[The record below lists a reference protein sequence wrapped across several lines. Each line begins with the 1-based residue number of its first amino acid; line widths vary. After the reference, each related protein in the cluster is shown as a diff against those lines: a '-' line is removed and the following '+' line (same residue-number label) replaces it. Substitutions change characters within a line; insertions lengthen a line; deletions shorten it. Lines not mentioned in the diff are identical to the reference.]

1 MASYYYLT
9 AQLPSIFPNLQPP
22 MSFKAFKELALRS
35 LSKKDAQILENLS
48 LEPPRE
54 EKSTGSA
61 YLDKWYEFERSL
73 RIALEQVR
81 SAKLKWEAPISYD
94 ERVLL
99 SSAFTPVQ
107 IARTAASIQNPL
119 EAETFLDN
127 ARFQAADTVRGSEN
141 FSSDGIFA
149 YAVKLLLRERA
160 SKFEMEKGKEEYSS
174 IYNTILDEEK

>member
-54 EKSTGSA
+54 DTCTGSA

-81 SAKLKWEAPISYD
+81 SAKLKWEVPISYD
-94 ERVLL
+94 ERILL

-107 IARTAASIQNPL
+107 IARTAAAIQNPL
-119 EAETFLDN
+119 EAENFLDN
-127 ARFQAADTVRGSEN
+127 ARFQAADTVRGAEA
-141 FSSDGIFA
+141 FSSDGVFS

-160 SKFEMEKGKEEYSS
+160 SKFEAAKGKEEYYS